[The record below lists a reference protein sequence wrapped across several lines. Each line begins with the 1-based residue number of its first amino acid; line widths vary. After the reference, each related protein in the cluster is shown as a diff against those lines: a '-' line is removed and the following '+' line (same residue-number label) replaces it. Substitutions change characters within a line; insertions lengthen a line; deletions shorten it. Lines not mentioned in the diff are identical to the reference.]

1 MIREERRLELH
12 DLHPD
17 VEAQLE
23 EVLAGLQA
31 PVKQLPSKLFYDGRG
46 SELFD
51 RICELVE
58 YYPTRTELAIMRAD
72 CGEMAAVIG
81 ARSLVIELGSGNGLK
96 TRVLLEHLDEPR
108 SYIPVDISKEHLLA
122 AAHELAR
129 LFPRLEILPV
139 CGDYTLELELPTPE
153 RRPDRHV
160 VYFPGSTIGNFDPDR
175 AVRFLKRM
183 AAHAGT
189 NGGLLIGID
198 LKKDPS
204 VLHDAYND
212 SKGVTA
218 DFNLNLL
225 RRLNRELGSDFDLDA
240 FRHRAFYNEAE
251 GRIEM
256 HLVSRVDQQVRLG
269 GTTISFAAGETIW
282 TESSYKYDPEEFAAL
297 AETAG
302 FRLERRWMDD
312 RRWFAVLFL
321 SVAG

>member
-1 MIREERRLELH
+1 MIREERRLELL

-51 RICELVE
+51 RICELEE

-96 TRVLLEHLDEPR
+96 TRVLLEHLCEPT

-129 LFPRLEILPV
+129 FFPRLEILPV

-153 RRPDRHV
+153 RRSDRRV

-183 AAHAGT
+183 AVHAGT
-189 NGGLLIGID
+189 DGGLLIGID
-198 LKKDPS
+198 LKKEPS

-225 RRLNRELGSDFDLDA
+225 RRLNRELRSDFDLEG
-240 FRHRAFYNEAE
+240 FRHRAFYKEAE

-256 HLVSRVDQQVRLG
+256 HLVSRTEQQVRLG
-269 GTTISFAAGETIW
+269 GATISFTAGETIW
-282 TESSYKYDPEEFAAL
+282 TESSYKYDPDEFVVL

-302 FRLERRWMDD
+302 FRLEHRWMDE

>member
-1 MIREERRLELH
+1 MIGEERRLELH

-23 EVLAGLQA
+23 EILAGLQA
-31 PVKQLPSKLFYDGRG
+31 PVKQLPSKLFYDARG

-51 RICELVE
+51 RICELDE
-58 YYPTRTELAIMRAD
+58 YYPTRTELDIMRSD
-72 CGEMAAVIG
+72 CAEMAAAIG
-81 ARSLVIELGSGNGLK
+81 AHCLVIELGSGNGLK
-96 TRVLLEHLDEPR
+96 TRVLLEHLDEPAC
-108 SYIPVDISKEHLLA
+108 YIPVDISKEHLLA
-122 AAHELAR
+122 AASELAR

-139 CGDYTLELELPTPE
+139 CGDYTLRLELPTPE
-153 RRPDRHV
+153 RRPARRV

-183 AAHAGT
+183 AGHSGT
-189 NGGLLIGID
+189 DGGLLIGID

-218 DFNLNLL
+218 AFNLNLL
-225 RRLNRELGSDFDLDA
+225 RRLNRELGSDFDLEA

-256 HLVSRVDQQVRLG
+256 HLVSRADQQVRLG
-269 GTTISFAAGETIW
+269 GATISFAAGETIW

-302 FRLERRWMDD
+302 FRLEHRWMDA
-312 RRWFAVLFL
+312 RRWFAALFL